1 MKTIPRFALYGSDD
15 AAPAWGHLVDFEH
28 IPERSGRFQWEIA
41 PHVHDVLLQVLH
53 VVRGGGEATLE
64 ARTWALTPPCLVLV
78 PAGCVHAFSFRPD
91 IDGPVVTAAQRPLE
105 AMARQLAPEL
115 LPLMRQPAVLRLDP
129 RGRPAQALPALF
141 EALEREVRGEART
154 SPVSNPTSGRAAH
167 AAQPGPVAKAAST
180 GRAVAVRADDGRAA
194 PTSGA
199 DATAVGPTYG
209 NAAALA
215 LVTAV
220 LVQAA
225 RAGALEAAGA
235 GDPRSRKV
243 QQVEHF
249 KALLEEHFRAH
260 WPVARYAAALNVSAG
275 QLGRLT
281 REVLGC
287 SPLDALNERL
297 VREAQRELVHGS
309 LGIKQLAA
317 ALGFEDDAYFGRFF
331 KKHTGL
337 RPGEFRHA
345 GRRQVGTTGKVE

>member
-1 MKTIPRFALYGSDD
+1 MKTIPRFSLYGSDD

-28 IPERSGRFQWEIA
+28 IPERSGRYHWEIA

-53 VVRGGGEATLE
+53 VVRGGGEATIE
-64 ARTWALTPPCLVLV
+64 GRTWTLTPPCLVLV

-115 LPLMRQPAVLRLDP
+115 LPLMRQAAVLRLDP

-141 EALEREVRGEART
+141 EALEREVRGEARMAPAT
-154 SPVSNPTSGRAAH
+154 STGPATGNAAH
-167 AAQPGPVAKAAST
+167 D
-180 GRAVAVRADDGRAA
+180 GRDGRAGA
-194 PTSGA
+194 SRAATTSGA

-225 RAGALEAAGA
+225 RAGALQAAGA

-243 QQVEHF
+243 QQVEQF

-317 ALGFEDDAYFGRFF
+317 ALGFDDDAYFGRFF

-345 GRRQVGTTGKVE
+345 GRRQVGADAKVE